1 MSVWVTRSAP
11 DNLATARRLRAAGMR
26 PLLFPVI
33 ATRGLAARPVAARPD
48 VLVFSSIHAVR
59 YHPLHPRMAQIPVFV
74 RNEEIAGAARRA
86 GYASIT
92 STGDDDD
99 LLAAL
104 LDYAV
109 PSTGTISYFCAARTS
124 PEKERRLRRDRRRV
138 DRHEVYASQHVAAA
152 QLRPLI
158 DRLAGVSSIVLHSSI
173 GSGVVRDAI
182 DAIGWRGSLWCISER
197 SAQRFS
203 GLDGVQAVVAHRPTE
218 SALLDLVCDH
228 TRRRE
233 WRGPWRN
240 HAFDLLRPTR
250 RSRPIANDNDRD
262 GSDF

>member
-33 ATRGLAARPVAARPD
+33 ATTGLAARAVAARPD
-48 VLVFSSIHAVR
+48 ALVFSSVHAVR
-59 YHPLHPRMAQIPVFV
+59 HHPLQTLDVPVFV
-74 RNEEIAGAARRA
+74 RNEEIASAARGA

-99 LLAAL
+99 LLTAL

-109 PSTGTISYFCAARTS
+109 PATGTISYFCAARTS
-124 PEKERRLRRDRRRV
+124 PELERRLTRDRRRV
-138 DRHEVYASQHVAAA
+138 HRHEVYTSQPVPPE
-152 QLRPLI
+152 QLQPLI
-158 DRLAGVSSIVLHSSI
+158 DRLTGVSSIVLHSSI

-197 SAQRFS
+197 SARRFS
-203 GLDGVQAVVAHRPTE
+203 GLCGVHAEVAHRPTE
-218 SALLDLVCDH
+218 SALLDMVCDS
-228 TRRRE
+228 TSRRE
-233 WRGPWRN
+233 WRGTRRN
-240 HAFDLLRPTR
+240 HASDLLRPTR
-250 RSRPIANDNDRD
+250 RSRPIANDNDRE
-262 GSDF
+262 GSDV